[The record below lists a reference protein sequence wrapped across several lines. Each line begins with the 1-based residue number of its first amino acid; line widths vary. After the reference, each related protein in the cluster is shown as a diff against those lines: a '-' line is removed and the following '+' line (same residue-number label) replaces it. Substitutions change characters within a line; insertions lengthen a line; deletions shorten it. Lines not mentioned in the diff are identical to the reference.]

1 MTLHPAPSLRSGF
14 TLIEILVTVLVMSF
28 IMISIT
34 TILGIARKSRDTIQN
49 IQEQQLAGPAIL
61 NLLEN
66 DLRGMLT
73 FNIDA
78 QRSMRIQDR
87 NLSGYDA
94 DTIDFVTTVDS
105 LQPYR
110 EHAAEAFRRADINE
124 CGYRLRLNPANHEFL
139 ELYRREDFGVDDEP
153 FDGGSYGLLHDRVKG
168 LQIQVYE
175 EDGVEAEPVDS
186 WGDVGDEFGG
196 VPRRIEIELT
206 LELAPKLTNEQLI
219 VDRRTITYKRV
230 IRPPSALRMPQDSAV
245 VPIIPVLVPP
255 VAPQSEGVNGANPGG

>member
-1 MTLHPAPSLRSGF
+1 MMLQRATQHSREHAGF
-14 TLIEILVTVLVMSF
+14 TIVEILVTVLIMSF

-61 NLLEN
+61 NLLEH

-73 FNIDA
+73 YNIDA
-78 QRSMRIQDR
+78 QHSVRVQDR

-110 EHAAEAFRRADINE
+110 ESTSEDFRRADINE
-124 CGYRLRLNPANHEFL
+124 VGYRLRLNPADDEFL
-139 ELYRREDFGVDDEP
+139 ELYRREDFGVDDKP

-168 LQIQVYE
+168 LDIQIYE
-175 EDGVEAEPVDS
+175 EDGPDAEPVES
-186 WGDVGDEFGG
+186 WGDVGDEYTG
-196 VPRRIEIELT
+196 VPARIEIELT
-206 LELAPKLTNEQLI
+206 VEMAPKLTNEQLI
-219 VDRRTITYKRV
+219 IDRRTITYKRV
-230 IRPPSALRMPQDSAV
+230 IRPSSSLRMVQDTAV
-245 VPIIPVLVPP
+245 VPIVPVLVPAT
-255 VAPQSEGVNGANPGG
+255 APTPSDPPTGG